1 MYKTIL
7 KIFSILLI
15 FYGNHLFADGLA
27 SELIEEEAYT
37 PSLTGMMAEVN
48 DPTSVY
54 NNPGAMGFLSVN
66 KNFQINILTDLEIKI
81 RHVKNSANE
90 EPLYSFIKIK
100 GENNGFIS
108 IYAFGFYFAMKSR
121 QDTWFPIV
129 AKRFGNFSTGFQLR
143 DNSSDIGVLL
153 VINDKFRV
161 ALASDI
167 LYDPMEIHGRGG
179 FIYQPSDSYYLGVD
193 IFPRLKKLKIV
204 NTFLE
209 QCFYFDNI
217 SIGLEIDSKNENL
230 NWESFIQGVFAL
242 KYLQLAVN
250 GNFGVSEDP
259 ELMLERSNYYGFT
272 LICSLNFGF

>member
-1 MYKTIL
+1 VYKTIL

-54 NNPGAMGFLSVN
+54 NNPGAMGFLN
-66 KNFQINILTDLEIKI
+66 TWKNFQISMSAEAISQI
-81 RHVKNSANE
+81 RHSPTLQIDLRDKKFLS
-90 EPLYSFIKIK
+90 LYVLGVHFGVTSTWE
-100 GENNGFIS
+100 GETALI
-108 IYAFGFYFAMKSR
+108 
-121 QDTWFPIV
+121 
-129 AKRFGNFSTGFQLR
+129 AKRFGNFSIGFQLR

-179 FIYQPSDSYYLGVD
+179 FIYQPSDWYYLGVD
-193 IFPRLKKLKIV
+193 VFPRLKKIKIV

-209 QCFYFDNI
+209 QRFYFDNI

-242 KYLQLAVN
+242 KYLQLSVN
-250 GNFGVSEDP
+250 GHFGVSEDP
-259 ELMLERSNYYGFT
+259 ELMVERSNYYGFT